1 MASKKFDSI
10 GGVTMTRTIDGKE
23 VKRSLRCDSD
33 HKDEYTI
40 TSIGDA
46 IFEIDVKKRKINTCN
61 AKYVCK
67 DRHGMLEIRYCDSAI
82 NRDFKPTYDTFY
94 GRGLPKGM
102 KFAYALYNKS
112 VYGLLATNMNDAID
126 RLQKINDG
134 RYFGALKKGD
144 KLYVLDKEGE
154 QVIEDTVESI
164 QYNNN
169 WHNDGLHFN
178 ITTKHYRFNCY
189 KSEFEEN
196 ASIYS
201 DPSFYISRGSKLV
214 DKKTSIH
221 IDKTV
226 AERVLREYLNSRKI
240 VKKKSAEKPKI
251 PEGTPIRH
259 TDNKDSELH
268 YGDTVAYVRKDYW
281 GHTDISYGV
290 IVGDSVKKI
299 KIFDQE
305 EYEFIKAKKWDK
317 DRNIWT
323 NKENAGVHMIEPV
336 NILLMKLAVA
346 K

>member
-1 MASKKFDSI
+1 MASKKFDSL
-10 GGVTMTRTIDGKE
+10 GGVVLLHTSDG
-23 VKRSLRCDSD
+23 RRCLSSD
-33 HKDEYTI
+33 VSHQEEYTI
-40 TSIGDA
+40 TSIGDVL
-46 IFEIDVKKRKINTCN
+46 FEIDVKNRKINTCN

-67 DRHGMLEIRYCDSAI
+67 NRHGMLEIRYCDSAI

-94 GRGLPKGM
+94 GKGLPEGM
-102 KFAYALYNKS
+102 KFANVLYNKS

-126 RLQKINDG
+126 KLQKINDG

-144 KLYVLDKEGE
+144 KLYVVDKEGG

-169 WHNDGLHFN
+169 WYNDGLHFN

-196 ASIYS
+196 ASVYS
-201 DPSFYISRGSKLV
+201 DPSFYISRRDSKLV
-214 DKKTSIH
+214 NKKTSIH
-221 IDKTV
+221 MDKTV
-226 AERVLREYLNSRKI
+226 AERVLREYLNTRKN

-290 IVGDSVKKI
+290 IVGDSEKKI

-305 EYEFIKAKKWDK
+305 EYKAAEEKRKKKQAVWNYEKNNDG
-317 DRNIWT
+317 T
-323 NKENAGVHMIEPV
+323 HMLEPV
-336 NILLMKLAVA
+336 NILLMKLAVS

>member
-1 MASKKFDSI
+1 MASKKFDSLE
-10 GGVTMTRTIDGKE
+10 GVVLLHTLDGRRCL
-23 VKRSLRCDSD
+23 RSDGR
-33 HKDEYTI
+33 HQEEYTI
-40 TSIGDA
+40 TNIGDVL
-46 IFEIDVKKRKINTCN
+46 FEIDVKNKKINTCN

-144 KLYVLDKEGE
+144 KLYIVDKEGG

-164 QYNNN
+164 QYNNH
-169 WHNDGLHFN
+169 WYNDGLHFN

-196 ASIYS
+196 ASVYS
-201 DPSFYISRGSKLV
+201 DPTFYVNRGV

-221 IDKTV
+221 MDKAV
-226 AERVLREYLNSRKI
+226 AEKVLREYLNSKKNA
-240 VKKKSAEKPKI
+240 KKKSAEKPKI

-290 IVGDSVKKI
+290 IVGDSEKKI

-305 EYEFIKAKKWDK
+305 EYKAAEEKRKKKQAVWNYEKNNDG
-317 DRNIWT
+317 T
-323 NKENAGVHMIEPV
+323 HMLEPV
-336 NILLMKLAVA
+336 NILLLKLAVA